1 MAVLE
6 KIRVKLGILISIL
19 IAVALLSFII
29 DPNTL
34 GSTLQSMSKDNNVGE
49 MDGKAVTY
57 RDYFTAVEQNTQL
70 MQTLSGSSASSE
82 ESQNQLRDMTWNEF
96 FNDRVFFPKVKA
108 AGFSVEDAEMVS
120 LLGGENPSPI
130 VAQQSIFA
138 GEDGRFSP
146 EAVKNFVSQMDLDE
160 SGVSRQYWNYLKEQV
175 YTQQMY
181 SKYLSALR
189 AGTVLNASQIARA
202 IADGNTTK
210 DVDFFVVPINFG
222 VDSTLQISAADV
234 NKYYNDRK
242 DLFKQKANRDI
253 EYVLYEVVP
262 SQEDIEAI
270 KADYD
275 ALYAQFAEAE
285 NLKNFIALNSD
296 RRWDDKFYS
305 REELQRKA
313 PAFVDFAFGPAAGAS
328 AIDSTAEAFT
338 AVRVAER
345 KMVPDSVSLSYA
357 MFSAAD
363 RAKADSLLAAVAA
376 DGSSADMT
384 EPAWI
389 TMDGLSASGMNDLN
403 VVFSMNAGESRIV
416 ELGQYQM
423 VAVVK
428 VADKTRAKE
437 KVQLAYFSKHITPSD
452 DTYRE
457 YNMKAASLA
466 DRSEGSYEKFA
477 QIVKDES
484 LPVIPL
490 SHVTIDTRRIGVVDN
505 ARTVVHWVFDRK
517 TKKGSVSDVITVDN
531 KYYFVAAVT
540 ETRKEGQIPLEEVK
554 DDILTQLINQKKV
567 EKVAEESLS
576 KISGGESLEVL
587 AEKFSTTV
595 NHRTGMS
602 FASNDMSTEP
612 AFAGAVAAAPTG
624 KVIGPVKGSVGVYF
638 FEVKDSATGEY
649 YTENDAVNRNLQNA
663 MYLMQS
669 ISQIVSD
676 EADVKDYRAKFY

>member
-49 MDGKAVTY
+49 MNGKAVTY

-70 MQTLSGSSASSE
+70 MQALSGSGANSE
-82 ESQNQLRDMTWNEF
+82 EAQNQLRDMTWNEF
-96 FNDRVFFPKVKA
+96 FNERVFFPKVKA

-120 LLGGENPSPI
+120 LLGGANPSPI
-130 VAQQSIFA
+130 VAQQRVFA

-175 YTQQMY
+175 YSQQMY
-181 SKYLSALR
+181 NKYISALR

-202 IADGNTTK
+202 ISDGNTTK

-222 VDSTLQISAADV
+222 VDSTLQISAAEV

-242 DLFKQKANRDI
+242 DLYKQQANRDI

-262 SQEDIEAI
+262 SREDIDAI
-270 KADYD
+270 KAEYD
-275 ALYAQFAEAE
+275 ALYAQFAEAQ

-296 RRWDDKFYS
+296 RRWDDNFYS
-305 REELQRKA
+305 REELKRA
-313 PAFVDFAFGPAAGAS
+313 SPAFVDFAFGSADGVS
-328 AIDSTAEAFT
+328 AIDSTADAFT

-357 MFSAAD
+357 MFSAAN
-363 RAKADSLLAAVAA
+363 RAQADSLLAAVMA
-376 DGSSADMT
+376 DGGSADMT
-384 EPAWI
+384 EPAWV
-389 TMDGLSASGMNDLN
+389 TMEGLAASGMNDLN
-403 VVFSMNAGESRIV
+403 VVFSMDAGQSRIV

-423 VAVVK
+423 VAVVS
-428 VADKTRAKE
+428 VDKKTEAKE
-437 KVQLAYFSKHITPSD
+437 KVQLAYFSKHITPSE

-490 SHVTIDTRRIGVVDN
+490 SRITIDTRRIGVVDN
-505 ARTVVHWVFDRK
+505 ARSVVHWVFDRK

-554 DDILTQLINQKKV
+554 DEILTALINQKKV
-567 EKVAEESLS
+567 DKVASESLS
-576 KISGGESLEVL
+576 KISGGESIEVL

-602 FASNDMSTEP
+602 FASADMSTEP
-612 AFAGAVAAAPTG
+612 SFAGAVAAAPTG

-649 YTENDAVNRNLQNA
+649 YTESDAVNRNLQNA
-663 MYLMQS
+663 MYMMQS
-669 ISQIVSD
+669 ISQIVSQ